1 MKTAFDGQKAHIQ
14 GIEMR
19 FENPDW
25 LPPPYSRRREIDVRF
40 VVADISGDGPLT
52 QLHCGLALITSALV
66 DVKVYP
72 LKTTEVDLIR
82 VIGEAL
88 ASLGYPAD
96 ELRSF
101 KS

>member
-1 MKTAFDGQKAHIQ
+1 MKTTFDGQKAHIQ
-14 GIEMR
+14 GIEVR
-19 FENPDW
+19 LDNPDW
-25 LPPPYSRRREIDVRF
+25 LPPDGTRREIDVRF
-40 VVADISGDGPLT
+40 AVHSIYDDGPLT
-52 QLHCGLALITSALV
+52 QLHCGLALVTSALV
-66 DVKVYP
+66 DVKVHP
-72 LKTTEVDLIR
+72 RKTTEVDLIR